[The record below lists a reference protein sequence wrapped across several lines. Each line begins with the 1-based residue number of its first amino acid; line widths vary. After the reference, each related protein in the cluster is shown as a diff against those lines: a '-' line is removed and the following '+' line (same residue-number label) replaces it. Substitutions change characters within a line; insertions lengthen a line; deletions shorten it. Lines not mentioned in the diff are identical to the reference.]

1 MHAAVQLRDCCQ
13 LLSRRIAVSRSYR
26 DSPGGRAEWFFLG
39 TEPEAERT
47 RIRLQVKRAEQA
59 YCRIAFCRKDS
70 KKAGLPQCRRIE
82 PKAMDRPSVR
92 AGHVIYIRT
101 YYAHAWK
108 GAEWTA
114 GREGKEQV
122 CRHWPPQHRKGAP
135 HKNRAQGGS
144 RHLRACVN
152 IQAGDIQTRAQIY
165 KQRKD

>member
-1 MHAAVQLRDCCQ
+1 MLFPWD
-13 LLSRRIAVSRSYR
+13 
-26 DSPGGRAEWFFLG
+26 
-39 TEPEAERT
+39 
-47 RIRLQVKRAEQA
+47 RIRDRTCQDPASDEASLGGVVSHWFPMRN
-59 YCRIAFCRKDS
+59 S

-152 IQAGDIQTRAQIY
+152 IQVGDIQTRAQIY
-165 KQRKD
+165 KQRKDCEKRYEGKAPRILD